1 MVTGEDD
8 TLSQSERLELLS
20 SKRRRTLLEVLA
32 NSTATT
38 HSLESLATAIT
49 QTEQPSALGAR
60 PARRVCLSLHH
71 VHLPKLDDAGLV
83 TYDAARNVVEHTD
96 DELAERL
103 LDRVGN

>member
-1 MVTGEDD
+1 MVTDGDD
-8 TLSQSERLELLS
+8 TLSQSERLELLA

-32 NSTATT
+32 NSTATR

-83 TYDAARNVVEHTD
+83 AYDATRNVVEHTGR
-96 DELAERL
+96 EVTERL
-103 LDRVGN
+103 LDRVEN